1 VAATALD
8 VYRRCPAEYWWTHV
22 LGVEEV
28 EPEADTLRA
37 PQGGE
42 ISLSPRERGLLYHRA
57 LELAVSPD
65 AEDIRR
71 AVEGA
76 LRSAALGPGPARDRL
91 GRDVADSISRFWA
104 SDLGR
109 RVACAKAAYR
119 EMPVLLRLGETEI
132 HGIVDLVLENADG
145 QWELADY
152 KSRLAPD
159 ETGPG
164 APAPLGPGSAEA
176 YRLQLG
182 LYAMAVSRWAGRPA
196 FRCSVYVIDT
206 GILIGYHSAGGL
218 KAAESEANEVLSAI
232 AGGRFEGRHTKKCS
246 HCRLGRLCDYGRAR

>member
-37 PQGGE
+37 PQAGE
-42 ISLSPRERGLLYHRA
+42 IFLSPRERGLLYHRA

-65 AEDIRR
+65 AEDVRR

-76 LRSAALGPGPARDRL
+76 LRRADGGPGPWRRRLARDATEA
-91 GRDVADSISRFWA
+91 VSRFWA

-109 RVACAKAAYR
+109 RAACAKAAHR
-119 EMPVLLRLGETEI
+119 EMPILLRLGETEI
-132 HGIVDLVLENADG
+132 HGIVDLVLENPDG

-152 KSRLAPD
+152 KSRLPPD
-159 ETGPG
+159 ETGKP
-164 APAPLGPGSAEA
+164 SAEA

-196 FRCSVYVIDT
+196 SRCSVYVIDSGT
-206 GILIGYHSAGGL
+206 LVEYHPAGGL
-218 KAAESEANEVLSAI
+218 KAAESEANEALSAI
-232 AGGRFEGRHTKKCS
+232 AGGRFECRNTKQCS

>member
-1 VAATALD
+1 ALD

-37 PQGGE
+37 PQAATATRLWRAGE

-76 LRSAALGPGPARDRL
+76 LRSAALGPGPARERL
-91 GRDVADSISRFWA
+91 GRDVADRISRFWA

-119 EMPVLLRLGETEI
+119 EMPVLLRLGETEM

-159 ETGPG
+159 ETGKP
-164 APAPLGPGSAEA
+164 SAEA

-196 FRCSVYVIDT
+196 SRYSVYVIDSGT
-206 GILIGYHSAGGL
+206 LFEYHPTGGL

-232 AGGRFEGRHTKKCS
+232 AGGRFECRHTKKCS